1 MKKLMSVAI
10 IVVIVAAMM
19 VPMWASANAISPN
32 TNMWVN
38 CRNGKSLN
46 LREQPGTGSKVICQ
60 LKCGTE
66 VTILGFVG
74 NGWAQVTVTKGGQT
88 GYVMANFLQDKK
100 PGKYEITER
109 EDDFR
114 AVTPYMATAKALNA
128 KTDRSVGLRVMPNKT
143 ANAIRRL
150 TAGDEVKV
158 IAQGRDWC
166 EVIDQQTGQTGY
178 VASSYLQAV

>member
-1 MKKLMSVAI
+1 MKKLMSVVMI
-10 IVVIVAAMM
+10 IMM
-19 VPMWASANAISPN
+19 VSAVMIPMCASANALGPGAVKY
-32 TNMWVN
+32 VN
-38 CRNGKSLN
+38 CANGKNLN
-46 LREQPGTGSKVICQ
+46 VREQPTTGSNVEYT
-60 LKCGTE
+60 LKCGTKVE
-66 VTILGFVG
+66 ILGFAG
-74 NGWAQVTVTKGGQT
+74 NGWAQVAPANGGKT
-88 GYVMANFLQDKK
+88 GYVMTKFLQDKK

-166 EVIDQQTGQTGY
+166 EVIDQQTGRTGY